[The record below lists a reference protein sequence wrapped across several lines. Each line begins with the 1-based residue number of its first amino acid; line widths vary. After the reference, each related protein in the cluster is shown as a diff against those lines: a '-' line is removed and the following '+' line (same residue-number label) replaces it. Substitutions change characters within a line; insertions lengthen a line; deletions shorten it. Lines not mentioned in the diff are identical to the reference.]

1 MVKQRSLTPRGA
13 PRANKQNHQSRSK
26 TPDSNS
32 RRNPLRNIPQKTIQN
47 SQGSRPKPQPRTS
60 PPTENLSAQLGV
72 KKEEKI
78 SGHGLWWKPPE
89 PILFQENKHRKQ
101 KRKHRNGWEEGGR
114 SRSSTSLGRLPGFFF
129 LERGWSFSH

>member
-60 PPTENLSAQLGV
+60 PPTEKLSAQLGV
-72 KKEEKI
+72 KKKKRSRVTA
-78 SGHGLWWKPPE
+78 SGGSL
-89 PILFQENKHRKQ
+89 
-101 KRKHRNGWEEGGR
+101 R
-114 SRSSTSLGRLPGFFF
+114 SRSYFRKTNIENRKENTETVGRREGGAEAPPPSDGYLV
-129 LERGWSFSH
+129 SFS